1 MKARWDG
8 KSEESR
14 YDTTLRITGHDD
26 IGIINNMT
34 SIINK
39 EEGVLL
45 RSISISS
52 KDDMFSGNM
61 VVNLN
66 DKAKLEQ
73 LIKKLQGV
81 KGVMQVNRI

>member
-1 MKARWDG
+1 M
-8 KSEESR
+8 
-14 YDTTLRITGHDD
+14 RITGHDD